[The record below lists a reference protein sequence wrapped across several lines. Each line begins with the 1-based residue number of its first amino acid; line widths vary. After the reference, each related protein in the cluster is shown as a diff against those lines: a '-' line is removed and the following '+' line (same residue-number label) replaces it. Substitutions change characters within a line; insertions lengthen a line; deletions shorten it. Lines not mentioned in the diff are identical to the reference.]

1 MRIHNSLRNNFFS
14 VVLFSI
20 LLLPAITFAKYD
32 VKGDTSGNIN
42 NYEGGSYYG
51 QENNARGYNTASDN
65 DPKTANFTLFNTDQT
80 KYQLTPSEITG
91 LKLKLQKGG
100 SKIDLETL
108 TLDNVYTIN
117 TGKETIF
124 IYDPKVQSDIDP
136 KKNTEDQKILGVATG
151 GSGKD
156 SRMYIYKN
164 PPLKE
169 SKAADDSFSAI
180 DQDRGLEPGT
190 TLARKN
196 KGSNLQQER
205 VEAQVAY
212 DEALKNKKEAQ
223 AALDAYTG
231 SDAARRAE
239 LENAVRQANIAEQNA
254 GRAAATAGNNLAQY
268 QQQQINSGA
277 PQTTQAQDGCESTT
291 FSPAK
296 PISSFYCITMTIS
309 KLTNIGFKLV
319 SFIAYV
325 VGTLFD
331 YSLELSINSAEF
343 FKKLGVIEIT
353 WSFIRD
359 ILNMTFIFILL
370 WTAIQILIGNEAR
383 YNAKKMLTNVIIVA
397 ILINFSLFAAK
408 LMVDGSNIVSLKIYE
423 AMKANS
429 SAGNNNASISDRVM
443 NTVGLTSLYNISEIF
458 TTSSIQ
464 AEGTCATNPGALIT
478 ISVMGSIFLIVL
490 CLALGLAAILF
501 LVRLV
506 NIIFLFIKSPLWVW
520 GYVMPGN
527 SYVSKFKDEWMSEM
541 KHVLIF
547 PIAYLFWM
555 LVAVIIF
562 EKLGSVKQVAA
573 DGTTTNGV
581 SLLNLICQ
589 SPGTTGG
596 FGQSISLVA
605 IFCIVIIFMMKAIEY
620 GVKHATGGSGALGN
634 DIAKKWSGK
643 FDGYQT
649 AMTKG
654 LAKKAGV
661 AARDIPGRVAGGGLG
676 FAKAKFQGD
685 KGWQGF
691 KDGVSNPGI
700 KAKETLRDIA
710 RHQVAKG
717 GIAGE
722 YLGITTVAGKV
733 AKRYEEPKNI
743 LGETKEKADERRSK
757 GAVTDQNNRNDAI
770 NAHYKI
776 EAQKDWEKKNPT
788 GTPSDYKIYIEER
801 MKNRSDAML
810 GKDVIARV
818 DHRDKGGPGG
828 SSRTHLEIMRE
839 EAIKESTDPK
849 TGKISVKFNESS
861 MHDRLK
867 SALEYHSTGEG
878 AALGGKNILKGKK
891 RFETYANV
899 KSKARVKAIEKSSSG
914 YKSKAATK
922 DATKNQIEQ
931 LEKTIQ
937 EIENLPTETRVDEM
951 IAKGEVHKGLGEKES
966 TVRDLNKAITDHK
979 TLVTSG
985 APAADI
991 SKAQKKIDTSKQKYL
1006 DHLNKQPG
1014 RLTKE
1019 KDNLAKKLKAQ
1030 EEEAEKAKNK

>member
-42 NYEGGSYYG
+42 NYEGGSYYS
-51 QENNARGYNTASDN
+51 QENNAGGYNTASDS
-65 DPKTANFTLFNTDQT
+65 DPKTANLTLFNTDQT
-80 KYQLTPSEITG
+80 KYQLTPSELTG
-91 LKLKLQKGG
+91 LQLKLQKGG
-100 SKIDLETL
+100 SKIDPKDL
-108 TLDNVYTIN
+108 TVENVYTIN

-124 IYDPKVQSDIDP
+124 VYDPKVQSNIDP
-136 KKNTEDQKILGVATG
+136 KKNTEDQRILGLATG
-151 GSGKD
+151 DTKKD
-156 SRMYIYKN
+156 ARMYVYKN

-169 SKAADDSFSAI
+169 SSAANESLSAI

-190 TLARKN
+190 TLERKN

-205 VEAQVAY
+205 VEAQAAY
-212 DEALKNKKEAQ
+212 DEALKNKNEAQ

-254 GRAAATAGNNLAQY
+254 GKTAAAAGNNLAQY

-309 KLTNIGFKLV
+309 KITNIGFKLV
-319 SFIAYV
+319 SFITYV

-370 WTAIQILIGNEAR
+370 WTAIQILIGYEAR

-429 SAGNNNASISDRVM
+429 STGNNNASISDRVM

-562 EKLGSVKQVAA
+562 EKLGSVKQVAP

-589 SPGTTGG
+589 SPGGAGG

-654 LAKKAGV
+654 LAKKAGI

-676 FAKAKFQGD
+676 FAKAKIQGD

-722 YLGITTVAGKV
+722 YLGITTMAGKV

-743 LGETKEKADERRSK
+743 LGETQEKADERRSK

-770 NAHYKI
+770 NAYYKI

-788 GTPSDYKIYIEER
+788 GTPNDYKIYIEER

-818 DHRDKGGPGG
+818 DHRDSKG
-828 SSRTHLEIMRE
+828 RTHFEIMKE
-839 EAIKESTDPK
+839 NAIKESTDVK
-849 TGKISVKFNESS
+849 TGKVSVKFNESS
-861 MHDRLK
+861 MHDTLK

-899 KSKARVKAIEKSSSG
+899 KSKARVKAIEKG
-914 YKSKAATK
+914 TDGFRRKAETK
-922 DATKNQIEQ
+922 DSEKKSIET
-931 LEKTIQ
+931 LEKTIK
-937 EIENLPTETRVDEM
+937 EIDNLPTEARAAEM
-951 IAKGEVHKGLGEKES
+951 MTKKELHTGDGEKIKE
-966 TVRDLNKAITDHK
+966 VREFNTAIKEYNDLVATG
-979 TLVTSG
+979 TAS
-985 APAADI
+985 ADKI
-991 SKAQKKIDTSKQKYL
+991 AKAQKKVSDKKDKYSDFL
-1006 DHLNKQPG
+1006 AKQPQ
-1014 RLTKE
+1014 RLVTERNK
-1019 KDNLAKKLKAQ
+1019 LAQKLKAQ
-1030 EEEAEKAKNK
+1030 EEQANKDKK